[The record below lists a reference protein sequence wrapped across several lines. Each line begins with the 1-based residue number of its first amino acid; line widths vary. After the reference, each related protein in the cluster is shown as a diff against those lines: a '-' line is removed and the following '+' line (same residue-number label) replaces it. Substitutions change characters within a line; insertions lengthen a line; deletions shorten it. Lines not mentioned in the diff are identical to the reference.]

1 MNRREAL
8 KGLGL
13 SLGYVVA
20 TPAVISILQSCKN
33 DVQKTTWKPHFFSV
47 DEGIVI
53 SNLVN
58 LILPKTENL
67 PGAEDVNV
75 AQFID
80 TYTDKVLNKKEQV
93 GHKKGM
99 AAIINSL
106 KKPVKKL
113 TSKDYDAL
121 LSKFLRA
128 KNNEIEK
135 FKSNENDVIILENLK
150 WLRAMTIWTYKNS
163 QLIGEEV
170 LAYDPIPGIQLGCI
184 TVEEAT
190 GGKAWSL

>member
-33 DVQKTTWKPHFFSV
+33 DVQKNKWKPQFYSE
-47 DEGIVI
+47 DEATVI

-58 LILPKTENL
+58 LILPKTDNL

-75 AQFID
+75 TQFID
-80 TYTDKVLNKKEQV
+80 TYDDKVTVKKGQEK
-93 GHKKGM
+93 HKKGV

-106 KKPVKKL
+106 YKPVADL
-113 TSKDYDAL
+113 MTEDYDAL

-128 KNNEIEK
+128 KETEIEV
-135 FKSNENDVIILENLK
+135 FKNDENDAMVLEMLI
-150 WLRAMTIWTYKNS
+150 WLRRATIWTYKNS

-170 LAYDPIPGIQLGCI
+170 LAYDPIPGNQLGCI
-184 TVEEAT
+184 SLEEAT
-190 GGKAWSL
+190 GGRAWSL

>member
-1 MNRREAL
+1 MNRREVL
-8 KGLGL
+8 KGLAL

-33 DVQKTTWKPHFFSV
+33 DVQKTSWKPQFFSE
-47 DEGIVI
+47 DEDIVI
-53 SNLVN
+53 RNLVN

-80 TYTDKVLNKKEQV
+80 AYTDKVVNKKEQDRY
-93 GHKKGM
+93 KKGIT
-99 AAIINSL
+99 AIIISL
-106 KKPVKKL
+106 NKPVKKL
-113 TSKDYDAL
+113 TSDDYDAI
-121 LSKFLRA
+121 LSKFLKAKNKEIERF
-128 KNNEIEK
+128 KNNE
-135 FKSNENDVIILENLK
+135 NDTLILEILK
-150 WLRAMTIWTYKNS
+150 WLRGMTIWTYKNS

-170 LAYDPIPGIQLGCI
+170 LAYDPIPVIQLGCI
-184 TVEEAT
+184 SLEEAT